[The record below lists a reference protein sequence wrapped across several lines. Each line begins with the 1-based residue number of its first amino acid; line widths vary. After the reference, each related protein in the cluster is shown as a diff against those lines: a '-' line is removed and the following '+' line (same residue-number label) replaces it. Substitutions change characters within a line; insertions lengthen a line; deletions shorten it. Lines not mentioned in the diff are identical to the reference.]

1 MNKHDKDNYL
11 FLMSLTPDQ
20 FEDWVMSLSTDDVE
34 YAIELIQI
42 ARSELAVQTAKILD
56 DVKDVTEASNILKRF
71 TLKGE

>member
-1 MNKHDKDNYL
+1 MNKHDKDNYQ

-42 ARSELAVQTAKILD
+42 ARSELAVHTAKILD